1 MDIEMRSTIKNKIDW
16 YIEKITVLGFEFN
29 CLKVW
34 TTAGDIR
41 PPYPFQ
47 YQALTKLR
55 KGEDDAYDGL
65 GGTPLEAVKSLYK
78 TIKELIKEE

>member
-1 MDIEMRSTIKNKIDW
+1 MRSNIKNKIDW
-16 YIEKITVLGFEFN
+16 YIEKIADFGFECD

-34 TTAGDIR
+34 TTAGEIR

-55 KGEDDAYDGL
+55 KGEDDSYDGL
-65 GGTPLEAVKSLYK
+65 GGTPLEAVKDLYK
-78 TIKELIKEE
+78 TIKEIIKEK